1 MLCPPKHANTVR
13 ITLSASGAGRWLP
26 SRHSPDMLSGHAHE
40 PEPEQKETMAVL
52 NFDIKSVNLPNN
64 EEGKAVFLTG
74 SIDASTNQTFEKR
87 LSDILSSGTTS
98 VMLVLTNVKYI
109 NSTGLGTIVKC
120 VDTFREKGGDIK
132 LVGVPTKVI
141 ALFEML
147 GLLALFETHDTI
159 ESAVASFGRK
169 KEAKAAVAPSVKF
182 PLQFKHPVTGMGLNI
197 SQPGRFKD
205 PRTGDYFS
213 VDASGTI
220 EFYEMS
226 KVKMAEMK
234 IPAHSDFA
242 AAVAPMATSLCAAAK
257 LPSSVAEAIG
267 RALTRAGTLLN
278 AKAVDANETCNIILV
293 ADQDKLQVG
302 IVSYGSAL
310 SIRPDD
316 MGLREIA
323 GLVDEAKLQ
332 VLPTRGNLLTL
343 VKRAR

>member
-1 MLCPPKHANTVR
+1 
-13 ITLSASGAGRWLP
+13 
-26 SRHSPDMLSGHAHE
+26 
-40 PEPEQKETMAVL
+40 MAVL

-120 VDTFREKGGDIK
+120 VDNFREKGGDIK

-147 GLLALFETHDTI
+147 GLLALFETHDTLD
-159 ESAVASFGRK
+159 SAVASFAKK
-169 KEAKAAVAPSVKF
+169 KESKAAAAAQAVKF
-182 PLQFKHPVTGMGLNI
+182 PLQFKHPTTGMGLNV

-213 VDASGTI
+213 VDPAGTI
-220 EFYEMS
+220 EFYEMT
-226 KVKMAEMK
+226 KVKMAELK
-234 IPAHSDFA
+234 LPAVTNLGLTVTPLAESLCA
-242 AAVAPMATSLCAAAK
+242 QCKLPAAVAAAAGK
-257 LPSSVAEAIG
+257 
-267 RALTRAGTLLN
+267 ALVRTGALLG
-278 AKAVDANETCNIILV
+278 AKAGDANEACSIILV
-293 ADQDKLQVG
+293 ADPEKLQIG

-310 SIRPDD
+310 AIRSDD
-316 MGLREIA
+316 PALRELA
-323 GLVDEAKLQ
+323 GLVSEVKHQ

-343 VKRAR
+343 VMKK

>member
-1 MLCPPKHANTVR
+1 
-13 ITLSASGAGRWLP
+13 
-26 SRHSPDMLSGHAHE
+26 
-40 PEPEQKETMAVL
+40 MAVL

-64 EEGKAVFLTG
+64 EVGKAVFLTG

-120 VDTFREKGGDIK
+120 VDNFREKGGDIK

-159 ESAVASFGRK
+159 DSAVASFAKK
-169 KEAKAAVAPSVKF
+169 KEGKAAAAAQAVKF
-182 PLQFKHPVTGMGLNI
+182 PLQFKHPVTGMGLNV

-213 VDASGTI
+213 VDPAGTI
-220 EFYEMS
+220 EFYEMT
-226 KVKMAEMK
+226 KVKMAELK
-234 IPAHSDFA
+234 LPAILDLGLT
-242 AAVAPMATSLCAAAK
+242 ATPIAEGLCAQCN
-257 LPSSVAEAIG
+257 LPTTVTVAIG
-267 RALTRAGTLLN
+267 KALVRVGALLG
-278 AKAVDANETCNIILV
+278 AKAGDANETCTVLLV
-293 ADQDKLQVG
+293 ADPEKLQIG

-310 SIRPDD
+310 AIRSDD
-316 MGLREIA
+316 PVLRELA
-323 GLVDEAKLQ
+323 GLVSEAKHQ

-343 VKRAR
+343 VMKK

>member
-1 MLCPPKHANTVR
+1 
-13 ITLSASGAGRWLP
+13 
-26 SRHSPDMLSGHAHE
+26 
-40 PEPEQKETMAVL
+40 MAVL

-120 VDTFREKGGDIK
+120 VDNFREKGGDIK

-159 ESAVASFGRK
+159 DSAVASFAKK
-169 KEAKAAVAPSVKF
+169 KESKSAAAALAVKF

-213 VDASGTI
+213 VDAAGTI
-220 EFYEMS
+220 EFYEMT
-226 KVKMAEMK
+226 KVKMAELK
-234 IPAHSDFA
+234 LPAVIDLGA
-242 AAVAPMATSLCAAAK
+242 AAAPLAEGLCAQCKLPAAVASSARKALLRAGALLAAK
-257 LPSSVAEAIG
+257 
-267 RALTRAGTLLN
+267 AG
-278 AKAVDANETCNIILV
+278 DANETCTVLVV
-293 ADQDKLQVG
+293 ADPDKLQIG

-310 SIRPDD
+310 AIRTDD
-316 MGLREIA
+316 PALRELA
-323 GLVDEAKLQ
+323 GLVSEAKHQ

-343 VKRAR
+343 IIKK

>member
-1 MLCPPKHANTVR
+1 
-13 ITLSASGAGRWLP
+13 
-26 SRHSPDMLSGHAHE
+26 
-40 PEPEQKETMAVL
+40 MAVL
-52 NFDIKSVNLPNN
+52 NFDIKSVNLPNS

-159 ESAVASFGRK
+159 ESAVVSFGRK
-169 KEAKAAVAPSVKF
+169 KDAKVAAPTVKF
-182 PLQFKHPVTGMGLNI
+182 PLQFKHPVTGMGLNV

-213 VDASGTI
+213 VDAAGTI

-226 KVKMAEMK
+226 KVKMAELK
-234 IPAHSDFA
+234 LPAHTDFA
-242 AAVAPMATSLCAAAK
+242 AAVVPLATSLCATCN
-257 LPSSVAEAIG
+257 LPSTVASAIG

-278 AKAVDANETCNIILV
+278 TKAGDANETCNVMLV

-310 SIRPDD
+310 SVRADD
-316 MGLREIA
+316 MALREVA
-323 GLVDEAKLQ
+323 GMVDEARHQ
-332 VLPTRGNLLTL
+332 VLPTRGNLLIL
-343 VKRAR
+343 VKRR